1 MHHNHQ
7 QDLQELAATV
17 TAFEACLPVV
27 EASGRKIVEQ
37 LASGNKLM
45 SAGNGGSATDALH
58 VAEELTGR
66 YKGDRAALPG
76 LCLSA
81 DISALTC
88 IANDYG
94 FESIFSRQI
103 EAFGKPGDVFI
114 GFTTSGNSE
123 NILKAFEACKT
134 CGVITIL
141 LSGKGGGKA
150 KGMCDYEVI
159 VPSNTTARIQ
169 ELHTFVLH
177 AWLEMVEAEDWTD
190 DVR

>member
-1 MHHNHQ
+1 MSSKLKDQ
-7 QDLQELAATV
+7 LQELAATV
-17 TAFEACLPVV
+17 ADFEACLPAV
-27 EASGRKIVEQ
+27 EASGQAIVSA
-37 LASGNKLM
+37 LKAGNKLM

-66 YKGDRAALPG
+66 YKADRAALPG

-103 EAFGKPGDVFI
+103 EAFGKPGDIFV
-114 GFTTSGNSE
+114 GFTTSGNSD
-123 NILKAFEACKT
+123 NILKAFEACKRL
-134 CGVITIL
+134 GVITVL
-141 LSGKGGGKA
+141 LSGKDGGKA
-150 KGMCDYEVI
+150 RGLCDHEII
-159 VPSNTTARIQ
+159 VPSQTTARIQ

-177 AWLEMVEAEDWTD
+177 QWLEMVEAEQW
-190 DVR
+190 